1 MRLPRDES
9 GGRCSLGQNSATE
22 GPVCQI
28 GLAGSWL
35 PQAKTTWGRAPC
47 PSDRAQLDFRGELP
61 VPGAE
66 APPPGGRG
74 RPPLRG
80 RADPA
85 RLSIP
90 LHDRG
95 IRQIGVTR
103 PEQTKAVKRTSV
115 PKTQKSLANCQQRG
129 GCSASRFGKLAA
141 ASAEPWGPLLPV
153 LAREEFAHIRFHLA
167 VIGMN
172 GGTQGGFR

>member
-85 RLSIP
+85 RLRIP

-95 IRQIGVTR
+95 VRQIGVPDR
-103 PEQTKAVKRTSV
+103 VVAHVFRKRRNHSRIVSNVEVVRQGV
-115 PKTQKSLANCQQRG
+115 PGSWPPRRG
-129 GCSASRFGKLAA
+129 SARALYSPYL
-141 ASAEPWGPLLPV
+141 
-153 LAREEFAHIRFHLA
+153 LARNLPTSDSIWP
-167 VIGMN
+167 
-172 GGTQGGFR
+172 

>member
-9 GGRCSLGQNSATE
+9 GGRCSLGQSSATD

-28 GLAGSWL
+28 GLARSSLQRPRG
-35 PQAKTTWGRAPC
+35 TGAPR
-47 PSDRAQLDFRGELP
+47 PSGRAQLDFRDDCRCRVDEGIRPYVDVLILP
-61 VPGAE
+61 DFG
-66 APPPGGRG
+66 
-74 RPPLRG
+74 
-80 RADPA
+80 
-85 RLSIP
+85 IP

-103 PEQTKAVKRTSV
+103 PEQTKALKRTSV

-129 GCSASRFGKLAA
+129 GCSARRSGKLAA
-141 ASAEPWGPLLPV
+141 TSGERWGPLLPV